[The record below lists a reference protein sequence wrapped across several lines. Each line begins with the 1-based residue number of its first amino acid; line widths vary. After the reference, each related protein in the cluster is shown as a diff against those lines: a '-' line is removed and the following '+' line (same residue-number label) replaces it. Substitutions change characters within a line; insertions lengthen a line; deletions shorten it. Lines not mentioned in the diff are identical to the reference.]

1 MKQRKKK
8 DRGPMETQD
17 RWHIEPG
24 QEWVVDFFRPE
35 DAEGV
40 VRLFL
45 SVYGEEY
52 PIRTYTD
59 PELLAEENASGRT
72 ISSVARTEKGDIAGH
87 LALFCSAPFQGI
99 RECGAGL
106 VHSRYRKG
114 GVNSKLLEHLY
125 EISAPKFDLEC
136 VFGEAVCNHVFMQR
150 EVYSRKAEF
159 SALEVDLM
167 PASAYEKEKSAP
179 GRVASLF
186 ASRTY
191 RSKPHQ
197 VFVPTVYKNALEYIY
212 SDLNDRRELL
222 FSGKRAT
229 PVSSTRIDVSYFETA
244 QVSRMAVWEIG
255 SDFLARL
262 DQEEKKVLGRGAL
275 VLQVWLNLSVPWI
288 ESAVHVLRDKG
299 YFLGGIFPRWFDH
312 DALLM
317 QKIMKRPDWE
327 SIQVHFDR
335 AKRIR
340 DLVYEDWIRASA

>member
-1 MKQRKKK
+1 
-8 DRGPMETQD
+8 MEDQN
-17 RWHIEPG
+17 RWNIEPG

-52 PIRTYTD
+52 PIRTYVD
-59 PELLAEENASGRT
+59 PELLAKENASGRT
-72 ISSVARTEKGDIAGH
+72 ISSVARTNKGDIAGH
-87 LALFCSAPFQGI
+87 VALFCSAPFQGI
-99 RECGAGL
+99 KECGAGL
-106 VHSRYRKG
+106 VHSSYRKG

-125 EISAPKFDLEC
+125 EISAPRFGVDC

-150 EVYSRKAEF
+150 EVYSMKAEF

-167 PASAYEKEKSAP
+167 PATAYEKEKSAP

-191 RSKPHQ
+191 RPKPHR
-197 VFVPTVYKNALEYIY
+197 VFVPAVYKDALEFIY
-212 SDLNDRRELL
+212 SGLNDRRELL
-222 FSGKRAT
+222 FSGEQAI
-229 PVSSTRIDVSYFETA
+229 PLSPTRIDLSYFETA

-255 SDFLARL
+255 PDFRALF
-262 DQEEKKVLGRGAL
+262 DQEEKKVLERGAL
-275 VLQVWLNLSVPWI
+275 VLQVWLNLSVPSI
-288 ESAVHVLRDKG
+288 ESAVHLLRDKG

-340 DLVYEDWIRASA
+340 DLVYEEWHRTSA